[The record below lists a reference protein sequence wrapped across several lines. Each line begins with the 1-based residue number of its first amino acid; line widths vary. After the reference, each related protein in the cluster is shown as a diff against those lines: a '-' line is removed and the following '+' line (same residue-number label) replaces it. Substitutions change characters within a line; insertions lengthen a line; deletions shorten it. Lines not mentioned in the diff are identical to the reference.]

1 MRMRQVQKDYESA
14 LQKRAEKYVS
24 NIQDTIDLIHQ
35 ELSHSLIATR
45 IFPDERM
52 YVLKKCVWLGN
63 HY

>member
-35 ELSHSLIATR
+35 
-45 IFPDERM
+45 
-52 YVLKKCVWLGN
+52 
-63 HY
+63 